1 MNPTEAPETEAN
13 QAAGGGEAAAPGW
26 AAKTG
31 SHFIG
36 GEWRDPISTDTIEV
50 INSVTEEVMGAVPA
64 GSAEDVD
71 AAVEAARAALPGWK
85 ALTVQDRAGFCTL
98 IGHGLQDRAEEIAG
112 LVSQELGTPVTEGML
127 IQASLPAIDFT
138 SMEFLVEE
146 LPWEQTIGNSKVI
159 REPLG
164 VVGAITPWNYPI
176 HQIAAKVAP
185 AITAGCTVVLKP
197 SEMTPLSAYLLMEVI
212 ESVGLPA
219 GVVNMVTGTGPV
231 VGEAIASHPGID
243 MVSFTGSTRA
253 GIRVSEL
260 AAASVKPVTVEL
272 GGKSANVILDDADF
286 EAAVVNGIQKCFI
299 NGGQT
304 CSALTRL
311 LVPREALPA
320 VEAVAAAAVEQTAV
334 GDPTD
339 PTTQIGPMSSAV
351 QRDLVQGY
359 IEKGIAEGAKLVA
372 GGPETPEGLETG
384 FFVKPT
390 VFSEVTREMT
400 IAREE
405 IFGPVLSILPYDSEE
420 EAIEI
425 ANDSSYGL
433 AGGVWSSDPERAI
446 GVARQIETGQVEING
461 AAFNPLAP
469 FGGRKLS
476 GHGRELGPYGIE
488 DFLTLKAIQ
497 L

>member
-1 MNPTEAPETEAN
+1 MNPIAATGTEEASSAPAIDEKFA
-13 QAAGGGEAAAPGW
+13 
-26 AAKTG
+26 

-36 GEWRDPISTDTIEV
+36 GEWVPATSDERIEV
-50 INSVTEEVMGAVPA
+50 INSSTEQVMGSVPA
-64 GSAEDVD
+64 GTAEDVD
-71 AAVEAARAALPGWK
+71 AAVAAARAALPGWK
-85 ALTVQDRAGFCTL
+85 EMPVQDRAGYSTL

-138 SMEFLVEE
+138 SMEHLIEE
-146 LPWEQTIGNSKVI
+146 MPWEQTIGNSKVI

-197 SEMTPLSAYLLMEVI
+197 SEMTPLAAYLLMEVI
-212 ESVGLPA
+212 HDVGLPG

-231 VGEAIASHPGID
+231 VGEAIVSHPGVD
-243 MVSFTGSTRA
+243 MVSFTGSARA

-304 CSALTRL
+304 CSALTRM
-311 LVPREALPA
+311 LVPRESLPV
-320 VEAVAAAAVEQTAV
+320 VEAVAAAAVAEIKV
-334 GDPTD
+334 GNPADPE
-339 PTTQIGPMSSAV
+339 TQIGPMSSAN
-351 QRDLVQGY
+351 QRDRVRGY
-359 IEKGIAEGAKLVA
+359 IEKGIEEGAKLIA
-372 GGPETPEGLETG
+372 GGPETPEGLDTG
-384 FFVKPT
+384 YFVRPT
-390 VFSEVTREMT
+390 VFSEVTPEMT

-405 IFGPVLSILPYDSEE
+405 IFGPVLSILPYDIEE
-420 EAIEI
+420 QAIEL
-425 ANDSSYGL
+425 ANDSAYGL
-433 AGGVWSSDPERAI
+433 AGGVWSSDPDRAVE
-446 GVARQIETGQVEING
+446 VARRIETGQVEING